1 MAEHILIVDD
11 EHNLRITLHEI
22 LTAAGFATSEAQNA
36 REALQLLH
44 DMSHDLVLSDWKMPV
59 ADGEYLLRGL
69 SERHLIQ
76 RIPVVVMTAH
86 GTGNNAMRAIQL
98 GAYDFITKP
107 LDFDE
112 LLATV
117 RRAINHLKLQREIEE
132 LRATTIKTTDDGTD
146 YMIGSARSMVAIYKD
161 IGRVAPTDASV
172 LLLGESG
179 SGKDVVARAIHR
191 HSLRSNKPFV
201 IINCAALPAELLE
214 SELFGHEKGAFTG
227 AINRKLGKF
236 ESANGGTVFL
246 DEIGELSLSLQPK
259 LLRVLQERSFE
270 RIGSSET
277 QSVDFRVVAATNR
290 SLEEEVAEKRFRSD
304 LLFRLQVFTITL
316 PPLRE
321 RRTDILPLSEYF
333 LQRFADRNGF
343 IPSGFTEDAV
353 LLLQQYSY
361 PGNVRELEHLIERA
375 AILARGRVI
384 TKDILATS
392 LPVNRV
398 QSGIDEL
405 DQLLRL
411 PFHESVAMWERKLI
425 ENALNE
431 SLGNKADAARRLR
444 VQRRLLY
451 EKLKALGLDSR
462 E

>member
-1 MAEHILIVDD
+1 M
-11 EHNLRITLHEI
+11 
-22 LTAAGFATSEAQNA
+22 
-36 REALQLLH
+36 
-44 DMSHDLVLSDWKMPV
+44 
-59 ADGEYLLRGL
+59 
-69 SERHLIQ
+69 
-76 RIPVVVMTAH
+76 
-86 GTGNNAMRAIQL
+86 
-98 GAYDFITKP
+98 
-107 LDFDE
+107 
-112 LLATV
+112 
-117 RRAINHLKLQREIEE
+117 
-132 LRATTIKTTDDGTD
+132 
-146 YMIGSARSMVAIYKD
+146 
-161 IGRVAPTDASV
+161 
-172 LLLGESG
+172 
-179 SGKDVVARAIHR
+179 
-191 HSLRSNKPFV
+191 
-201 IINCAALPAELLE
+201 
-214 SELFGHEKGAFTG
+214 
-227 AINRKLGKF
+227 
-236 ESANGGTVFL
+236 
-246 DEIGELSLSLQPK
+246 
-259 LLRVLQERSFE
+259 
-270 RIGSSET
+270 
-277 QSVDFRVVAATNR
+277 AATNR